1 MITDPRPSCSRIR
14 LLVFVFR
21 LQYLTNSSRWS
32 PKSINPISSGSDERV
47 SGDRV
52 TVSYTK
58 LSEVSLFCSKG
69 MLVLFDELS
78 RKNSEFYPAVI
89 RSVINSL
96 DCNFFVL
103 QIQPA
108 CYYERW
114 VWFGE
119 IFLMASRK

>member
-1 MITDPRPSCSRIR
+1 M
-14 LLVFVFR
+14 
-21 LQYLTNSSRWS
+21 
-32 PKSINPISSGSDERV
+32 

-58 LSEVSLFCSKG
+58 LSEVSLFCGKG

-89 RSVINSL
+89 RSVINGL

-103 QIQPA
+103 RSNLDA
-108 CYYERW
+108 VMNGGSGLEK
-114 VWFGE
+114 F
-119 IFLMASRK
+119 F